1 MTPADRFPARLPAGL
16 TTRLSEWM
24 DRFELVAEVTRAE
37 HCANFI
43 KVGQSFVFDLRGR
56 IVPARSSAALCLGI
70 LARLEPALLI
80 AQDRAQSGL
89 HPISPSFQTFD
100 CFDTGLDHGG
110 MGKVCV
116 RFHLRDRASGQMVE
130 DAAKA

>member
-1 MTPADRFPARLPAGL
+1 MSATDRFALWNERY
-16 TTRLSEWM
+16 
-24 DRFELVAEVTRAE
+24 ELVAEVTRSE

-56 IVPARSSAALCLGI
+56 IVPERSSAALCLGI
-70 LARLEPALLI
+70 LARLEPALLM
-80 AQDRAQSGL
+80 AQDRAQLGV
-89 HPISPSFQTFD
+89 HPISPLFQTYD

-116 RFHLRDRASGQMVE
+116 RFHLRERTTGRQIE
-130 DAAKA
+130 DAAREV

>member
-1 MTPADRFPARLPAGL
+1 MTSADRLAQ
-16 TTRLSEWM
+16 WM

-43 KVGQSFVFDLRGR
+43 KVGQAFVFDLRGR
-56 IVPARSSAALCLGI
+56 IQPDRSSAALCLGI
-70 LARLEPALLI
+70 LARLEPALLM
-80 AQDRAQSGL
+80 AQDRARSGL
-89 HPISPSFQTFD
+89 HPVSPAFQTFD

-116 RFHLRDRASGQMVE
+116 RFHLRDRVSGAQVA
-130 DAAKA
+130 DAARM

>member
-1 MTPADRFPARLPAGL
+1 MSATSRFDLWNERY
-16 TTRLSEWM
+16 
-24 DRFELVAEVTRAE
+24 ELVAEVTRSE

-43 KVGQSFVFDLRGR
+43 EVGQSFVFDLRGHV
-56 IVPARSSAALCLGI
+56 VPERSSGALCLGI

-80 AQDRAQSGL
+80 AEDRAQLGV
-89 HPISPSFQTFD
+89 HPVSPRFQTYD

-116 RFHLRDRASGQMVE
+116 RFHLRERATGRPIE
-130 DAAKA
+130 DAARES